1 MVLLFNNHC
10 RGQSRAEHE
19 LFTFEN
25 VVSQI
30 ILASES

>member
-25 VVSQI
+25 VSQI